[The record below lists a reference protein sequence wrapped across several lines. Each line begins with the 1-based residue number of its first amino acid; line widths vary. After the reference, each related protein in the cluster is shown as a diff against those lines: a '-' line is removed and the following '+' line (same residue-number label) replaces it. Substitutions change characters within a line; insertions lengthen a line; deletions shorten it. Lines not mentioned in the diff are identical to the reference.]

1 MKLKIELI
9 AAKVPVDFHN
19 GVKILLA
26 YDDDSVVRHMELPV
40 IDWLVGYSVESM
52 SSIETRAVINSMSF
66 LQHGIR
72 CYSYCFLDEW
82 TPQNGSDVS
91 NVSKT
96 SCEANSWVAGD
107 IRCHDWHVA
116 WLWFFS
122 WSQFSQQILSSL
134 HLRGVHYEKGS
145 QLFNFSICFNWY
157 HASIAASVSTK
168 TTINQIIHGFSSLL
182 WLLALIFW

>member
-26 YDDDSVVRHMELPV
+26 YDDYSVVRHMELPV

-72 CYSYCFLDEW
+72 CYSYCFLDVRR
-82 TPQNGSDVS
+82 PQNGSDVS
-91 NVSKT
+91 NVSKNKLW
-96 SCEANSWVAGD
+96 SKQLSRWWYSMSWLACGVTV
-107 IRCHDWHVA
+107 I
-116 WLWFFS
+116 FFLVS
-122 WSQFSQQILSSL
+122 IL
-134 HLRGVHYEKGS
+134 
-145 QLFNFSICFNWY
+145 
-157 HASIAASVSTK
+157 T
-168 TTINQIIHGFSSLL
+168 TTIEFLAFTRCPL
-182 WLLALIFW
+182 WARLSTF